1 MFAIRPSDTVT
12 KALAEAIGRDKRSR
26 ALSAA
31 VAALLGA
38 SPLSADLVVLTATSP
53 GEWRWALLTGAMFG
67 TIEAHVVVLS
77 ASQPEL
83 LEAYV
88 YWRAEDCASRETHN
102 SALCLLI
109 AHDAASG
116 SALIQAARRTFQRN
130 ADETQTEEGIID
142 CDESDDSDDDLQST
156 DSESEESDED
166 SESDD
171 EDGDDPSASAEG
183 PMQMPMQI
191 PMQIVPRAAQTEA
204 LSVYDLAKIGGY
216 KGQNQRAAL
225 ALANAIER
233 LESASTNTKAQ
244 TANAKA
250 LVAARAVIPDTEEP
264 LSTQQAEAAARAVVA
279 KLGTGPRVPDKLVA
293 AVTAAIANEP
303 DEFADMLESAAK
315 QQMKECETV
324 ASMLDPTQA
333 PLKDQ
338 EAIERARLQRML
350 AQITKLETQI
360 GAHERANKSTPTD
373 ALSAALRELRAR
385 RDDLARQEAHTVATI
400 DRLVEAQRPT
410 LTSSAAALGVTD
422 QWAACLNVPS
432 PESLEEIENL
442 VAAAWRKAVLPV
454 HPDKMGQAEPEA
466 KAEAK
471 AAYDRLEAARAVLL
485 ARIAEV
491 KATLTAA
498 EVPLRKSAAKRKAAE
513 LERERD

>member
-1 MFAIRPSDTVT
+1 MFAIRHSDTVT
-12 KALAEAIGRDKRSR
+12 RALAEGIGREKRSR

-31 VAALLGA
+31 VAELLGA

-53 GEWRWALLTGAMFG
+53 GEWRWALLTGAMSG

-88 YWRAEDCASRETHN
+88 YWRAEDRASRETHN

-116 SALIQAARRTFQRN
+116 SALIQAARRTFERN
-130 ADETQTEEGIID
+130 ADETQTEEGIVD
-142 CDESDDSDDDLQST
+142 LESDDSEEDDLQSAT
-156 DSESEESDED
+156 ESESEESDED

-183 PMQMPMQI
+183 PMQMPMQM
-191 PMQIVPRAAQTEA
+191 PMQIVPHTAPTEA
-204 LSVYDLAKIGGY
+204 LSVYDLAQIGGY
-216 KGQNQRAAL
+216 KGKNQRAAL
-225 ALANAIER
+225 ALAKTIQR
-233 LESASTNTKAQ
+233 LEEESKNIKAQ
-244 TANAKA
+244 TTNAKA

-279 KLGTGPRVPDKLVA
+279 KLGTGPPVKLIT
-293 AVTAAIANEP
+293 AVTAALEANP
-303 DEFADMLESAAK
+303 DELADMLESAAK
-315 QQMKECETV
+315 QQMKECKTV

-338 EAIERARLQRML
+338 EAIERARLERML

-432 PESLEEIENL
+432 PESLEEIESL

-498 EVPLRKSAAKRKAAE
+498 EVPLRSRAAKRKAAE

>member
-1 MFAIRPSDTVT
+1 
-12 KALAEAIGRDKRSR
+12 
-26 ALSAA
+26 
-31 VAALLGA
+31 
-38 SPLSADLVVLTATSP
+38 
-53 GEWRWALLTGAMFG
+53 
-67 TIEAHVVVLS
+67 
-77 ASQPEL
+77 
-83 LEAYV
+83 
-88 YWRAEDCASRETHN
+88 
-102 SALCLLI
+102 LCLLI

-116 SALIQAARRTFQRN
+116 SALIQAARQTFQRN
-130 ADETQTEEGIID
+130 ADETQTEEGIVD
-142 CDESDDSDDDLQST
+142 CDESDESEDDLQST
-156 DSESEESDED
+156 ESESEESDED

-183 PMQMPMQI
+183 PMQIPMQI
-191 PMQIVPRAAQTEA
+191 PMQMPMQIVPRTAQTEA
-204 LSVYDLAKIGGY
+204 LSVYDLAQIGGY
-216 KGQNQRAAL
+216 KGANQRAAL
-225 ALANAIER
+225 ALAKTIQR
-233 LESASTNTKAQ
+233 LEEASKNTRAQ

-279 KLGTGPRVPDKLVA
+279 KLGTGPTVPVKLIT
-293 AVTAAIANEP
+293 AVTAALATNP
-303 DEFADMLESAAK
+303 DELADMLESAAK
-315 QQMKECETV
+315 QQMKECKTV

-338 EAIERARLQRML
+338 EAIERARLERML

-422 QWAACLNVPS
+422 QWAACLKVPS
-432 PESLEEIENL
+432 PESFGEIENL

-498 EVPLRKSAAKRKAAE
+498 EVPLRSRAAKRKAAE

>member
-1 MFAIRPSDTVT
+1 MQ
-12 KALAEAIGRDKRSR
+12 
-26 ALSAA
+26 
-31 VAALLGA
+31 
-38 SPLSADLVVLTATSP
+38 
-53 GEWRWALLTGAMFG
+53 M
-67 TIEAHVVVLS
+67 
-77 ASQPEL
+77 
-83 LEAYV
+83 
-88 YWRAEDCASRETHN
+88 
-102 SALCLLI
+102 
-109 AHDAASG
+109 
-116 SALIQAARRTFQRN
+116 
-130 ADETQTEEGIID
+130 
-142 CDESDDSDDDLQST
+142 
-156 DSESEESDED
+156 
-166 SESDD
+166 
-171 EDGDDPSASAEG
+171 

-191 PMQIVPRAAQTEA
+191 VPHTAPTEA
-204 LSVYDLAKIGGY
+204 LSVYDLAQIGGY
-216 KGQNQRAAL
+216 KGKNQRAAL
-225 ALANAIER
+225 ALAKTIQR
-233 LESASTNTKAQ
+233 LEEESKNIKAQ
-244 TANAKA
+244 TTNAKA

-279 KLGTGPRVPDKLVA
+279 KLGTGPPVKLIT
-293 AVTAAIANEP
+293 AVTAALEANP
-303 DEFADMLESAAK
+303 DELADMLESAAK
-315 QQMKECETV
+315 QQMKECKTV

-338 EAIERARLQRML
+338 EAIERARLERML

-422 QWAACLNVPS
+422 QWAACLKVPS
-432 PESLEEIENL
+432 PESFGEIENL

-498 EVPLRKSAAKRKAAE
+498 EVPLRSRAAKRKAAE